1 MIERI
6 RQAASEAFPGIELTL
21 SVDGRNI
28 VTVQGECESWNQL
41 VDVGHFLAKQEG
53 VKNVVNEMT
62 VKGLVIPKKDYSQA
76 KAAGEAIGVIKETD
90 VVIIGGGN
98 GR

>member
-6 RQAASEAFPGIELTL
+6 RQAASSAFPGIELTL

-41 VDVGHFLAKQEG
+41 VDVGHFVAKQEG
-53 VKNVVNEMT
+53 
-62 VKGLVIPKKDYSQA
+62 
-76 KAAGEAIGVIKETD
+76 
-90 VVIIGGGN
+90 
-98 GR
+98 R

>member
-53 VKNVVNEMT
+53 VKNVGNEMT
-62 VKGLVIPKKDYSQA
+62 VKGLQVDPLDYFSKEVLSA
-76 KAAGEAIGVIKETD
+76 LTEDSIYEGEADK
-90 VVIIGGGN
+90 
-98 GR
+98 